1 MRYCT
6 LATLDNHS
14 DTLHNTPMHTEP
26 NTELRTLAR
35 EYERANTDYHEA
47 ISDPGCSDALLDQL
61 DAECERIL
69 LAMRSA
75 GALDA

>member
-6 LATLDNHS
+6 LTTLDNHS
-14 DTLHNTPMHTEP
+14 DTLHNTPMNTEP

-35 EYERANTDYHEA
+35 EYERANTAYHEA
-47 ISDPGCSDALLDQL
+47 LSDPGCSDALLDLL

-69 LAMRSA
+69 SAMREA
-75 GALDA
+75 QARA

>member
-1 MRYCT
+1 M
-6 LATLDNHS
+6 
-14 DTLHNTPMHTEP
+14 HNTEL

-47 ISDPGCSDALLDQL
+47 LSDPGCSDALLDQL

-69 LAMRSA
+69 LL
-75 GALDA
+75 LDEQRELVRAVRTLAQNPGQ